1 MTLLK
6 IVKALECCSR
16 SREGEPFSGCKDCPF
31 GKMDFPE
38 CAANM
43 AHGVLK
49 MLADGKEKN
58 RV

>member
-1 MTLLK
+1 MMLLK

-16 SREGEPFSGCKDCPF
+16 SREGDPFSGCKDCPF

-43 AHGVLK
+43 AHGALK
-49 MLADGKEKN
+49 ILDRKED
-58 RV
+58 